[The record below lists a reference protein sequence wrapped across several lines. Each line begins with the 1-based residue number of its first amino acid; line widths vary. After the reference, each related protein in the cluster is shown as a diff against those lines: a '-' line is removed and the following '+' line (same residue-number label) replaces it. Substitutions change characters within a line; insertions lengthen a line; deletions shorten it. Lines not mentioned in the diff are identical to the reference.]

1 MTRQLRI
8 LYPGAWYHVMN
19 RGANR
24 QNIFLKKKHHK
35 LFLDLLNKI
44 SSIYKIEIHAYC
56 LMTNHYHLLIRTP
69 EPNLPSAMK
78 YLDSVYTKSFNKN
91 MSRDGP
97 LLRGRYKAILIDHD
111 EYLLQVSRYI
121 HLNPLEAGM
130 IRDLEDYS
138 WSSYPYYIG
147 SKTKPSW
154 LYTDFIYDYFQD
166 DNPSIRLKKY
176 TNAGNEKAIQD
187 FYSSKKTRPIL
198 ATDKFIEKIEC
209 KKTDSQEISYI
220 NIFSQKYAFEEV
232 LHVVEKVTGAP
243 IHELSK
249 SRRGHMNIPRSIF
262 IYLSRN
268 AGGYK
273 IIEITNYLSNCK
285 YPAISLALSNFEKA
299 LLTSPNLRSLVA
311 LCEMELYAL
320 EKSYH

>member
-56 LMTNHYHLLIRTP
+56 LMTNHYHLLLRTP

-78 YLDSVYTKSFNKN
+78 YLDSVYTKSFNRN

-97 LLRGRYKAILIDHD
+97 LLRGRYKAILIDYD

-121 HLNPLEAGM
+121 HLNPLDAG
-130 IRDLEDYS
+130 IVEDIEEYP
-138 WSSYPYYIG
+138 WSSYPYYIDC
-147 SKTKPSW
+147 KTKPSW
-154 LYTDFIYDYFQD
+154 LYTDFIYNYFQGE
-166 DNPSIRLKKY
+166 NPSMRLKKY
-176 TNAGNEKAIQD
+176 TNAGNEKTIQD
-187 FYSSKKTRPIL
+187 FYSSKNVKPIF
-198 ATDKFIEKIEC
+198 ATDKFIEKLQLN
-209 KKTDSQEISYI
+209 KPDSQEISHI
-220 NIFSQKYAFEEV
+220 KIFSQKYNFEDI
-232 LHVVEKVTGAP
+232 LQVVETVTGAP
-243 IHELSK
+243 IQELLK
-249 SRRGHMNIPRSIF
+249 SRRGQMNIPRSIF

-273 IIEITNYLSNCK
+273 IIEIADYLATCK
-285 YPAISLALSNFEKA
+285 YPAISLALNNFEKA
-299 LLTSPNLRSLVA
+299 LLTSDNLQSLVA
-311 LCEMELYAL
+311 LCNMKLAAL
-320 EKSYH
+320 EKYYH